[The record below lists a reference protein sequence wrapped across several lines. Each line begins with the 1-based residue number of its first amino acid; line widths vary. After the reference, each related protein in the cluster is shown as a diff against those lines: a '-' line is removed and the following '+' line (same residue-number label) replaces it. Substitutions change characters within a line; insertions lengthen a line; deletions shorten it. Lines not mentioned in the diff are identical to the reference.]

1 MHCPQLKC
9 TPRLQGSCSV
19 IAWLA
24 SAIFAFGVVGCG
36 AKQSP
41 TEATLPQNSYS
52 ADENQANI
60 HVGLNWSGPRS
71 TGPKPKVAAAT
82 PQDQNRSLLGESI
95 LAASAEPSFSE
106 SSTYSESEAL
116 AESHSGGAS
125 ELALLPQPS
134 AAASASGAQLP
145 EAQLPKTQ
153 LPKTQLPKPQLP
165 DGIGNMVEVYY
176 ATDRLPTAQLMPSV
190 WRTFAPVGVVWMIC
204 AALFIGF
211 ASARRFMALWLV
223 GCGLAACLGL
233 TVFHATVIR
242 WQQYS
247 RLARNAETRFSAAR
261 DSGGRDYP
269 LHLGSA
275 QVSLPSLHKPGRFEQ
290 PKLYQFEFIESV
302 DKHIVLHSLQPQDSS
317 DAWFEALS
325 HAAERSEQR
334 DSFVFIHGYNVR
346 FIDAL
351 KRTAQL
357 ACDLELTGPAI
368 CYSWPSRGAVVGYTA
383 DEASVAWSAPH
394 FEQLLLDLRART
406 HCQRVHVIAHSM
418 GNRALL
424 QALERIDAK
433 LSGTGRTSSESHV
446 EPIIDSLV
454 MAAPDV
460 DLAEFATRYAQPLIQ
475 RTRRAALYF
484 SDGDRALLL
493 SAGLHGAP
501 RLGLLRDHLQIFS
514 GIDSIYV
521 GAQASLSLGHSYYAD
536 DPAVIE
542 DVKAFLRDGK
552 PAADREL
559 LRRANTGADL
569 AYWTIDRT
577 LQAHN
582 PAAPTRR

>member
-1 MHCPQLKC
+1 MPRPKLKCCPQLKC
-9 TPRLQGSCSV
+9 TALVRCSCSNT
-19 IAWLA
+19 AWLA
-24 SAIFAFGVVGCG
+24 GVTLAMAMLAMGLSGCG
-36 AKQSP
+36 AKSSP
-41 TEATLPQNSYS
+41 PEATAPQTTPTSDPSQEILAEYGPGPLADLGVEHDSTATSLPPKTVAESPVAS
-52 ADENQANI
+52 RASI
-60 HVGLNWSGPRS
+60 HGGLNWSGARS
-71 TGPKPKVAAAT
+71 SEP
-82 PQDQNRSLLGESI
+82 NRSES
-95 LAASAEPSFSE
+95 
-106 SSTYSESEAL
+106 
-116 AESHSGGAS
+116 
-125 ELALLPQPS
+125 
-134 AAASASGAQLP
+134 AASASASPLP
-145 EAQLPKTQ
+145 A
-153 LPKTQLPKPQLP
+153 
-165 DGIGNMVEVYY
+165 GIGNMIEVYY
-176 ATDRLPTAQLMPSV
+176 ATDRLPTAQLMPSG

-211 ASARRFMALWLV
+211 ASARRFTALWLV
-223 GCGLAACLGL
+223 GCGLAVCLGL
-233 TVFHATVIR
+233 TVFHATLIR

-275 QVSLPSLHKPGRFEQ
+275 QVSLPSIHKPGRFEQ
-290 PKLYQFEFIESV
+290 PKLYQFEFIETV
-302 DKHIVLHSLQPQDSS
+302 DKHIVLHSLQEQDSS

-325 HAAERSEQR
+325 RAAERSAQR

-357 ACDLELTGPAI
+357 ACDLELSGPAI

-383 DEASVAWSAPH
+383 DEASVSWSAPH

-406 HCQRVHVIAHSM
+406 QCQRVHVIAHSM

-433 LSGTGRTSSESHV
+433 LSGAAREASSPAV

-460 DLAEFATRYAQPLIQ
+460 DLAEFTTRYAQPLSQ

-484 SDGDRALLL
+484 SDSDRALLL

-501 RLGLLRDHLQIFS
+501 RLGLLRDHLQTFS
-514 GIDSIYV
+514 GIESIYV
-521 GAQASLSLGHSYYAD
+521 GAQASLSLGHSYYGD

-542 DVKAFLRDGK
+542 DVKEFLRDGK

-559 LRRANTGADL
+559 LRKATSGTEV
-569 AYWTIDRT
+569 AYWSIDRS
-577 LQAHN
+577 LHAQRS
-582 PAAPTRR
+582 AAPTQR